1 MGKKNLK
8 KYKKYKKKKNLDEEE
23 YDEKIESKNNKK
35 WYGSI
40 FKDIPTLLQ
49 KLSNSSFDELNHIT
63 SILSSFEFSNIKEPS
78 ISNIF
83 ISPQIISAIA
93 NLLNNDNYQIKYNA
107 ISSLTNILICYSDTD
122 VDKILI
128 LNTDFCKYSMEII
141 KDFTKVDKKTK
152 EYIKRTRTLKNLLDL
167 CMLIIDM
174 TDSDNLINNNFI
186 SIIFQ
191 FLFLVINNNDL
202 ISEDLFEHINQFL
215 GSVFSTIVIQIEKM
229 ENKEYSNILKTYIE
243 KMNNLFNDKET
254 SCSNKANIGFILF
267 YINLIN
273 YDYLKQNNINLLPG
287 LIEYAFNEL
296 TKDNIINNLN
306 IFSELIQSIEKEKNL
321 NDIEMKKNEQTND
334 DIKAKGKISSEEINS
349 LLNNL
354 KIFQEII
361 TTVEEPQ
368 SNSNPKNE
376 NENNINMD
384 EYEEI
389 DEDNLDSNMKNSD
402 LFDDIIAKVLNEI
415 LSVNN
420 YEPLKKMISQKI
432 MNNLSLLCNVQNKL
446 EDYYINDNDKI
457 LQMKEALGEI
467 EYMSLSAINNIII
480 KYNKFLNAEYINSLY
495 AFLGQKMN
503 QLLSN
508 VRDNEYFLS
517 LVILT
522 LRTLLDKY
530 NGNFKN
536 FGEND
541 YIYLL
546 NIIQKVND
554 NFIKCN
560 VIDIISLCAC
570 VDNNFK
576 IGDELKKLLF
586 SENDIEVLSHVINAF
601 MDVFKNDDLESNQYL
616 KNIGVMDLFSKAVP
630 EFKNKF
636 KNAKKEGKLEQE
648 SIDYCKDTFLNMKR
662 FIKYKD
668 DNFKQ
673 LKILI

>member
-78 ISNIF
+78 ISSIF

-107 ISSLTNILICYSDTD
+107 ISSLTNILICYADTD

-229 ENKEYSNILKTYIE
+229 ENKEYINILKTYIE

-334 DIKAKGKISSEEINS
+334 DIKAKGKIASEEINS

-541 YIYLL
+541 YINLF

-576 IGDELKKLLF
+576 IGDDLKKLLF

-673 LKILI
+673 LKI

>member
-141 KDFTKVDKKTK
+141 TDFKKVDKKTK
-152 EYIKRTRTLKNLLDL
+152 EYIKQIRTLKNLLDL

-229 ENKEYSNILKTYIE
+229 ENKEYINILKTYIE

-334 DIKAKGKISSEEINS
+334 DIKAKGKIASEEINS

-467 EYMSLSAINNIII
+467 EYMSLSVINNIII

-541 YIYLL
+541 YINLL

-673 LKILI
+673 LKI

>member
-107 ISSLTNILICYSDTD
+107 ISSLTNILICYADTD

-229 ENKEYSNILKTYIE
+229 ENKEYINILKTYIE

-334 DIKAKGKISSEEINS
+334 DIKAKGKIASEEINS

-467 EYMSLSAINNIII
+467 EYMSLSVINNIII

-541 YIYLL
+541 YINLL

-673 LKILI
+673 LKI

>member
-107 ISSLTNILICYSDTD
+107 ISSLTNILICYADTD

-229 ENKEYSNILKTYIE
+229 ENKECSNILKTYIE

-254 SCSNKANIGFILF
+254 SYLNKANISFILF

-321 NDIEMKKNEQTND
+321 NDIEIKKNEQTND
-334 DIKAKGKISSEEINS
+334 DIKAKGKIASEEINS

-541 YIYLL
+541 YINLL

-616 KNIGVMDLFSKAVP
+616 KNIAVMDLFSKAVP

-673 LKILI
+673 LKI

>member
-107 ISSLTNILICYSDTD
+107 ISSLTNILICYADTD

-141 KDFTKVDKKTK
+141 TDFKKVDKKTK
-152 EYIKRTRTLKNLLDL
+152 EYIKQIRTLKNLLDL

-229 ENKEYSNILKTYIE
+229 ENKEYINILKTYIE

-254 SCSNKANIGFILF
+254 SYLNKANIGFILF

-334 DIKAKGKISSEEINS
+334 DIKAKGKIASEEINS

-541 YIYLL
+541 YINLL

-576 IGDELKKLLF
+576 IGDDLKKLLF

-673 LKILI
+673 LKI

>member
-107 ISSLTNILICYSDTD
+107 ISSLTNILICYADTD

-141 KDFTKVDKKTK
+141 KDFTNVDKKTK

-229 ENKEYSNILKTYIE
+229 ENKEYINILKTYIE

-334 DIKAKGKISSEEINS
+334 DIKAKGKIASEEINS

-467 EYMSLSAINNIII
+467 EYMSLSVINNIII

-503 QLLSN
+503 QLLLN

-541 YIYLL
+541 YINLF

-576 IGDELKKLLF
+576 IGDDLKKLLF

-616 KNIGVMDLFSKAVP
+616 KNIAVMDLFSKAVP

-673 LKILI
+673 LKI

>member
-63 SILSSFEFSNIKEPS
+63 SILSSFEFTNIKEPS

-107 ISSLTNILICYSDTD
+107 ISSLTNILICYADTD

-229 ENKEYSNILKTYIE
+229 ENKECSNILKTYIE

-254 SCSNKANIGFILF
+254 SYLNKANISFILF

-334 DIKAKGKISSEEINS
+334 DIKAKGKIASEEINS

-508 VRDNEYFLS
+508 VRDSEYFLS

-541 YIYLL
+541 YINLF

-576 IGDELKKLLF
+576 IGDDLKKLLF

-673 LKILI
+673 LKI

>member
-1 MGKKNLK
+1 MGKKNLN
-8 KYKKYKKKKNLDEEE
+8 KYKKYKKKKNLDQEE
-23 YDEKIESKNNKK
+23 YEEKIKANTEKK
-35 WYGSI
+35 WQGAI

-49 KLSNSSFDELNHIT
+49 KLTNSGFDELNHIT
-63 SILSSFEFSNIKEPS
+63 SILSSFEFSNIKDPS
-78 ISNIF
+78 LSNIF
-83 ISPQIISAIA
+83 ISPQIISALA
-93 NLLNNDNYQIKYNA
+93 NLLNNEYYQIKYNA
-107 ISSLTNILICYSDTD
+107 ICSLTNILISYSDTD

-141 KDFTKVDKKTK
+141 KEFTKVDKGSK
-152 EYIKRTRTLKNLLDL
+152 EYIKRIRTLKNLLDL

-174 TDSDNLINNNFI
+174 TESDNLINNNFI
-186 SIIFQ
+186 NIIFQ
-191 FLFLVINNNDL
+191 FLDLMINNTDL
-202 ISEDLFEHINQFL
+202 ISEDLLEHINQFL
-215 GSVFSTIVIQIEKM
+215 GSVFSTIVIQIDKM
-229 ENKEYSNILKTYIE
+229 ENKEYINIFKIYIE
-243 KMNNLFNDKET
+243 KMNNLFNNKET
-254 SCSNKANIGFILF
+254 SNSTKANIGFILF

-273 YDYLKQNNINLLPG
+273 FDYLKQNNINLLPG
-287 LIEYAFNEL
+287 LIEYSFNEL

-306 IFSELIQSIEKEKNL
+306 TFSDLILSIEKEKNL
-321 NDIEMKKNEQTND
+321 NDIETKKNEQTND
-334 DIKAKGKISSEEINS
+334 DVKSKGKMASDEINS

-361 TTVEEPQ
+361 TTIEEPI
-368 SNSNPKNE
+368 SNSNSKKE
-376 NENNINMD
+376 KDNNINMD

-389 DEDNLDSNMKNSD
+389 DEDNFDSEMKNSD
-402 LFDDIIAKVLNEI
+402 LFDDLISKALNEI

-446 EDYYINDNDKI
+446 QDYYINDNDKI
-457 LQMKEALGEI
+457 LLMNEALGEI
-467 EYMSLSAINNIII
+467 EYMSLSIINNIII
-480 KYNKFLNAEYINSLY
+480 KYHTLLNAEYINSLY
-495 AFLGQKMN
+495 AFLGQKMK
-503 QLLSN
+503 QLISN

-536 FGEND
+536 FGQND
-541 YIYLL
+541 FINLF
-546 NIIQKVND
+546 NIIEKVND

-576 IGDELKKLLF
+576 IGEDLKKLLF

-673 LKILI
+673 LKI

>member
-141 KDFTKVDKKTK
+141 TDFKKVDKKTK
-152 EYIKRTRTLKNLLDL
+152 EYIKQIRTLKNLLDL

-186 SIIFQ
+186 SIIFE
-191 FLFLVINNNDL
+191 FLFLIINNNDL

-334 DIKAKGKISSEEINS
+334 DIKAKGKIASEEINS

-541 YIYLL
+541 YINLF

-673 LKILI
+673 LKI

>member
-63 SILSSFEFSNIKEPS
+63 SILSSFEFTNIKEPS

-107 ISSLTNILICYSDTD
+107 ISSLTNILICYADTD

-229 ENKEYSNILKTYIE
+229 ENKEYINILKTYIE

-321 NDIEMKKNEQTND
+321 NDIEMKKHEQTND
-334 DIKAKGKISSEEINS
+334 DIKAKGKIASEEINS

-368 SNSNPKNE
+368 SNFNPKNE

-467 EYMSLSAINNIII
+467 EYMSLSVINNIII

-541 YIYLL
+541 YINLF

-576 IGDELKKLLF
+576 IGDDLKKLLF

-636 KNAKKEGKLEQE
+636 KKAKKEGKLEQE

-662 FIKYKD
+662 FIKYKQ

-673 LKILI
+673 LKI

>member
-78 ISNIF
+78 ISSIF

-107 ISSLTNILICYSDTD
+107 ISSLTNILICYADTD

-229 ENKEYSNILKTYIE
+229 ENKEYINILKTYIE

-334 DIKAKGKISSEEINS
+334 DIKAKGKIASEEINS

-368 SNSNPKNE
+368 SNSTPKNE

-541 YIYLL
+541 YINLF

-673 LKILI
+673 LKI

>member
-1 MGKKNLK
+1 MGKKNLN
-8 KYKKYKKKKNLDEEE
+8 KYKKYKKKKNLDQEE
-23 YDEKIESKNNKK
+23 YEEKIKSNTEKK
-35 WYGSI
+35 WHGAI

-49 KLSNSSFDELNHIT
+49 KLTNSQFDELNHIT

-78 ISNIF
+78 ISDIF
-83 ISPQIISAIA
+83 ISPQIISALA
-93 NLLNNDNYQIKYNA
+93 NLLNNEYYQIKYNA
-107 ISSLTNILICYSDTD
+107 ICSLTNILISYSDTD

-141 KDFTKVDKKTK
+141 KEFTKVDKGSK
-152 EYIKRTRTLKNLLDL
+152 EYIKRIRTLKNLLDL

-174 TDSDNLINNNFI
+174 TESDNLINNNFI
-186 SIIFQ
+186 NIIFQ
-191 FLFLVINNNDL
+191 FLDLMINNTDL
-202 ISEDLFEHINQFL
+202 ISEDLLEHINQFL
-215 GSVFSTIVIQIEKM
+215 GSVFSTIVIQIDKM
-229 ENKEYSNILKTYIE
+229 ENKEYSNIFKTYIE
-243 KMNNLFNDKET
+243 KMNNLFNNKET
-254 SCSNKANIGFILF
+254 SNSTKANIGFILF

-273 YDYLKQNNINLLPG
+273 FDYLKQNNINLLPG
-287 LIEYAFNEL
+287 LIEYSFNEL

-306 IFSELIQSIEKEKNL
+306 TFSDLILSIEKEKNS
-321 NDIEMKKNEQTND
+321 NDIETKKNEQTND
-334 DIKAKGKISSEEINS
+334 DVKSKGKMASDEINS

-361 TTVEEPQ
+361 TTIEEPI
-368 SNSNPKNE
+368 SNSNSKKE
-376 NENNINMD
+376 NDNNINMD

-389 DEDNLDSNMKNSD
+389 DEDNFDSEMKNSD
-402 LFDDIIAKVLNEI
+402 LFDDLISKALNEI

-446 EDYYINDNDKI
+446 QDYYINDNDKI
-457 LQMKEALGEI
+457 LQMNEALGEI
-467 EYMSLSAINNIII
+467 EYMSLSIINNIII
-480 KYNKFLNAEYINSLY
+480 KYHNFLNAEYINSLY

-503 QLLSN
+503 QLISN
-508 VRDNEYFLS
+508 VKDNEYFLS

-536 FGEND
+536 FGQND
-541 YIYLL
+541 YLNL
-546 NIIQKVND
+546 FNIIEKVND

-576 IGDELKKLLF
+576 IGEDLKKLLF

-616 KNIGVMDLFSKAVP
+616 KQIGVMDLFSKAVP

-636 KNAKKEGKLEQE
+636 KKAKKEGKMEQE

-662 FIKYKD
+662 FIKYKQ

-673 LKILI
+673 LKI

>member
-229 ENKEYSNILKTYIE
+229 ENKEYINILKTYIE

-334 DIKAKGKISSEEINS
+334 DIKAKGKIASEEINS

-508 VRDNEYFLS
+508 VRDSEYFLS

-541 YIYLL
+541 YINLL

-576 IGDELKKLLF
+576 IGDDLKKLLF

-616 KNIGVMDLFSKAVP
+616 KNIGVIDLFSKAVP

-673 LKILI
+673 LKI

>member
-254 SCSNKANIGFILF
+254 SCSNRANISFILF

-334 DIKAKGKISSEEINS
+334 DIKAKGKIASEEINS

-541 YIYLL
+541 YINLL

-673 LKILI
+673 LKI

>member
-63 SILSSFEFSNIKEPS
+63 SILSSFEFTNIKEPS

-107 ISSLTNILICYSDTD
+107 ISSLTNILICYADTD

-229 ENKEYSNILKTYIE
+229 ENKECSNILKTYIE

-334 DIKAKGKISSEEINS
+334 DIKAKGKIASEEINS

-467 EYMSLSAINNIII
+467 EYMSLSVINNIII

-541 YIYLL
+541 YINLL

-673 LKILI
+673 LKI

>member
-63 SILSSFEFSNIKEPS
+63 SILSSFEFTNIKEPS

-107 ISSLTNILICYSDTD
+107 ISSLTNILICYADTD

-229 ENKEYSNILKTYIE
+229 ENKEYINILKTYIE

-334 DIKAKGKISSEEINS
+334 DIKAKGKIASEEINS

-368 SNSNPKNE
+368 SNSTPKNE

-541 YIYLL
+541 YINLL

-673 LKILI
+673 LKI

>member
-107 ISSLTNILICYSDTD
+107 ISSLTNILICYADTD

-191 FLFLVINNNDL
+191 FLFLIINNNDL

-229 ENKEYSNILKTYIE
+229 ENKEYINILKTYIE

-321 NDIEMKKNEQTND
+321 NDIEMKKHEQTND
-334 DIKAKGKISSEEINS
+334 DIKAKGKIASEEINS

-467 EYMSLSAINNIII
+467 EYMSLSVINNIII

-541 YIYLL
+541 YINLF

-576 IGDELKKLLF
+576 IGDDLKKLLF

-616 KNIGVMDLFSKAVP
+616 KNIAVMDLFSKAVP

-673 LKILI
+673 LKI

>member
-63 SILSSFEFSNIKEPS
+63 SILSSFEFTNIKEPS

-107 ISSLTNILICYSDTD
+107 ISSLTNILICYADTD

-229 ENKEYSNILKTYIE
+229 ENKEYINILKTYIE

-334 DIKAKGKISSEEINS
+334 DIKAKGKIASEEINS

-541 YIYLL
+541 YINLF

-673 LKILI
+673 LKI

>member
-1 MGKKNLK
+1 
-8 KYKKYKKKKNLDEEE
+8 
-23 YDEKIESKNNKK
+23 
-35 WYGSI
+35 
-40 FKDIPTLLQ
+40 
-49 KLSNSSFDELNHIT
+49 
-63 SILSSFEFSNIKEPS
+63 
-78 ISNIF
+78 
-83 ISPQIISAIA
+83 
-93 NLLNNDNYQIKYNA
+93 
-107 ISSLTNILICYSDTD
+107 
-122 VDKILI
+122 
-128 LNTDFCKYSMEII
+128 MEII
-141 KDFTKVDKKTK
+141 TDFKKVDKKTK
-152 EYIKRTRTLKNLLDL
+152 EYIKQIRTLKNLLDL

-229 ENKEYSNILKTYIE
+229 ENKEYINILKTYIE

-334 DIKAKGKISSEEINS
+334 DIKAKGKIASEEINS

-541 YIYLL
+541 YINLL

-576 IGDELKKLLF
+576 IGDNLKKLLF

-673 LKILI
+673 LKI

>member
-78 ISNIF
+78 ISSIF

-107 ISSLTNILICYSDTD
+107 ISSLTNILICYADTD

-174 TDSDNLINNNFI
+174 TDSDNLINNDFI
-186 SIIFQ
+186 SIIFE
-191 FLFLVINNNDL
+191 FLFLIINNNDL

-229 ENKEYSNILKTYIE
+229 ENKECSNILKTYIE

-334 DIKAKGKISSEEINS
+334 DIKAKGKIASEEINS

-446 EDYYINDNDKI
+446 EDYYINDNDNI
-457 LQMKEALGEI
+457 LQMKEASGEI

-508 VRDNEYFLS
+508 VRDSEYFLS

-541 YIYLL
+541 YINLF

-576 IGDELKKLLF
+576 IGDDLKKLLF

-616 KNIGVMDLFSKAVP
+616 KNIAVMDLFSKAVP

-673 LKILI
+673 LKI

>member
-229 ENKEYSNILKTYIE
+229 ENKEYINILKTYIE

-334 DIKAKGKISSEEINS
+334 DIKAKGKIASEEINS

-432 MNNLSLLCNVQNKL
+432 MNNLSLLL
-446 EDYYINDNDKI
+446 
-457 LQMKEALGEI
+457 
-467 EYMSLSAINNIII
+467 
-480 KYNKFLNAEYINSLY
+480 
-495 AFLGQKMN
+495 
-503 QLLSN
+503 
-508 VRDNEYFLS
+508 
-517 LVILT
+517 
-522 LRTLLDKY
+522 
-530 NGNFKN
+530 
-536 FGEND
+536 
-541 YIYLL
+541 
-546 NIIQKVND
+546 
-554 NFIKCN
+554 
-560 VIDIISLCAC
+560 
-570 VDNNFK
+570 
-576 IGDELKKLLF
+576 
-586 SENDIEVLSHVINAF
+586 
-601 MDVFKNDDLESNQYL
+601 
-616 KNIGVMDLFSKAVP
+616 
-630 EFKNKF
+630 
-636 KNAKKEGKLEQE
+636 
-648 SIDYCKDTFLNMKR
+648 
-662 FIKYKD
+662 
-668 DNFKQ
+668 
-673 LKILI
+673 

>member
-63 SILSSFEFSNIKEPS
+63 SILSSFEFTNIKEPS

-107 ISSLTNILICYSDTD
+107 ISSLTNILICYADTD

-254 SCSNKANIGFILF
+254 SCSNKANISFILF

-334 DIKAKGKISSEEINS
+334 DIKAKGKIASEEINS

-467 EYMSLSAINNIII
+467 EYMSLSVINNIII

-541 YIYLL
+541 YINLL

-673 LKILI
+673 LKI